1 MSKRHGCEALVIG
14 ASMGGL
20 LAARV
25 LSAHFDKVTVF
36 ERDEVADRPESR
48 KGQPQTRH
56 LHTLLAQGLTVFER
70 FFPTLRDD
78 LVAGGAV
85 LGDMGADI
93 RWHAFGGYRQQ
104 FESGMIGIMMSRPFL
119 EHCVRRCVTALPNVT
134 IRGGCEV
141 EELVT
146 TPDRQRVTGVHVKH
160 GARSGASGSSGADAV
175 SEVIEADL
183 VVDTSGRGSATPR
196 WLEALGYQRP
206 AESAVT
212 VNMGYSTR
220 TFRRKPGDLEG
231 AKLILIAPDFP
242 ALKRAGN
249 IMPVEGDRWMVTL
262 TGWGK
267 DYPPADA
274 NGFTEFTRSL
284 PAPDLYNLLQRVE
297 PLTDVIQHRLPSNL
311 RRHYE
316 RLPRFPARHLVLGD
330 AICSFNP
337 VYAQGMT
344 SAAMQ
349 AAALE
354 ETLEETLEGSADGLD
369 GLSRRYFPKTAKVV
383 DMAWQL
389 AVGEDFRSPDT
400 TGPKPTGLAVLNAYV
415 ERVHVATHSDI
426 DVYRAFL
433 DVMNLV
439 QPGTSLLRPGMIWR
453 VLRARP
459 RARQ

>member
-1 MSKRHGCEALVIG
+1 MSKRHGREALVIG

-25 LSAHFDKVTVF
+25 LSAHFEQVTVF
-36 ERDEVADRPESR
+36 ERDEVVDRPESR

-56 LHTLLAQGLTVFER
+56 LHTLLAQGLHVFDR

-78 LVAGGAV
+78 LVAGGAI

-93 RWHAFGGYRQQ
+93 RWHAFGGYRRQ
-104 FESGMIGIMMSRPFL
+104 FESGMIGIMMTRPFL
-119 EHCVRRCVTALPNVT
+119 EQCVRRCVMAIPNVT
-134 IRGGCEV
+134 IRGGVEV
-141 EELVT
+141 EQLVT
-146 TPDRQRVTGVHVKH
+146 TPDRQRVTGLQVKH
-160 GARSGASGSSGADAV
+160 NARVSGDAA

-196 WLEALGYQRP
+196 WLEALGYERP
-206 AESAVT
+206 SESAVT

-220 TFRRKPGDLEG
+220 TFRRSPGELDG
-231 AKLILIAPDFP
+231 AKLILINPDFP
-242 ALKRAGN
+242 AVKRGGN
-249 IMPVEGDRWMVTL
+249 VMPVEGDRWMVTL
-262 TGWGK
+262 IGWGK
-267 DYPPADA
+267 DYPPADGDA
-274 NGFTEFTRSL
+274 FLEFTRSL
-284 PAPDLYNLLQRVE
+284 PAPDLYNLLRKTE

-316 RLPRFPARHLVLGD
+316 RLSRFPERHLVLGD

-354 ETLEETLEGSADGLD
+354 QALEHSANGLD
-369 GLSRRYFPKTAKVV
+369 GVSRQYFPQVAKVV
-383 DMAWQL
+383 DLAWQL

-400 TGPKPTGLAVLNAYV
+400 TGPRPAGLGMINAYV
-415 ERVHVATHSDI
+415 TRVHRATHSDT
-426 DVYRAFL
+426 DVYRTFL

-439 QPGTSLLRPGMIWR
+439 RPASSLMRPGMIWR
-453 VLRARP
+453 VLRARS
-459 RARQ
+459 

>member
-1 MSKRHGCEALVIG
+1 MVQQPGKQHGREALVIG

-25 LSAHFDKVTVF
+25 LSAHFERVTVF

-56 LHTLLAQGLTVFER
+56 LHTLLAQGLHVFQR

-78 LVAGGAV
+78 LVAGGAIE
-85 LGDMGADI
+85 GDMGADI
-93 RWHAFGGYRQQ
+93 RWHAFGGYRRQ
-104 FESGMIGIMMSRPFL
+104 FESGMIGIMMTRPFL
-119 EHCVRRCVTALPNVT
+119 EHCVRRCVMAIPNVT

-141 EELVT
+141 EQLMT
-146 TPDRQRVTGVHVKH
+146 TPDRQRVTGLQVKH
-160 GARSGASGSSGADAV
+160 GARSADAA
-175 SEVIEADL
+175 SEVIPADF

-196 WLEALGYQRP
+196 WLEALGYEKP

-220 TFRRKPGDLEG
+220 TFRRKPGELEG
-231 AKLILIAPDFP
+231 ARLILINPDFP
-242 ALKRAGN
+242 ATRRAGN
-249 IMPVEGDRWMVTL
+249 VMPVEGDRWMVTL
-262 TGWGK
+262 VGWGK
-267 DYPPADA
+267 DYPPADGE
-274 NGFTEFTRSL
+274 GFLEFTRSL
-284 PAPDLYNLLQRVE
+284 PAPDLYNLIRQTE

-316 RLPRFPARHLVLGD
+316 RLTRFPERHLVLGD
-330 AICSFNP
+330 AISSFNP

-354 ETLEETLEGSADGLD
+354 ETLEHSANGLD
-369 GLSRRYFPKTAKVV
+369 GLSRQYFPKVAKVV
-383 DMAWQL
+383 DRAWQL
-389 AVGEDFRSPDT
+389 AVGEDFRAPDT
-400 TGPKPTGLAVLNAYV
+400 TGPKPPALGLVNAYV
-415 ERVHVATHSDI
+415 TRVHRATHSDTE
-426 DVYRAFL
+426 VYRAFL

-439 QPGTSLLRPGMIWR
+439 EPASVLMRPGMVWR
-453 VLRARP
+453 VMRAR
-459 RARQ
+459 

>member
-1 MSKRHGCEALVIG
+1 MSTRHGREALVIG
-14 ASMGGL
+14 ASMAGL

-25 LSAHFDKVTVF
+25 LSAHFDRVTVF
-36 ERDEVADRPESR
+36 ERDEVVDRPASR

-56 LHTLLAQGLTVFER
+56 LHTLLAQGLHVFER

-93 RWHAFGGYRQQ
+93 RWHAFGGYRRQ
-104 FESGMIGIMMSRPFL
+104 FESGMIGIMMTRPFL
-119 EHCVRRCVTALPNVT
+119 EHCVRRCVMTIPNVT
-134 IRGGCEV
+134 IRGGADV
-141 EELVT
+141 EQLLT
-146 TPDRQRVTGVHVKH
+146 TPDRQRITGVRVK
-160 GARSGASGSSGADAV
+160 GNQA
-175 SEVIEADL
+175 IEADFI
-183 VVDTSGRGSATPR
+183 VDTSGRGSATPR
-196 WLEALGYQRP
+196 WLEELGYDRP
-206 AESAVT
+206 SESAVT

-220 TFRRKPGDLEG
+220 TFRRAPGQLQG
-231 AKLILIAPDFP
+231 ARLILINPDFP
-242 ALKRAGN
+242 AVKRGGN
-249 IMPVEGDRWMVTL
+249 VMPVEGDRWMVTL
-262 TGWGK
+262 IGWGK
-267 DYPPADA
+267 DYPPADGDA
-274 NGFTEFTRSL
+274 FLEFTRTL
-284 PAPDLYNLLQRVE
+284 PAPDLYNLLRQTE

-316 RLPRFPARHLVLGD
+316 RLSRFPERHLVLGD

-354 ETLEETLEGSADGLD
+354 EALESASGLD
-369 GLSRRYFPKTAKVV
+369 GISRRYFPRVAQVV

-400 TGPKPTGLAVLNAYV
+400 TGPRPRGLSLVNRYV
-415 ERVHVATHSDI
+415 TRVHRATQSDTE
-426 DVYRAFL
+426 VYRAFL

-439 QPGTSLLRPGMIWR
+439 QPASTLMRPGMIWR
-453 VLRARP
+453 VLRARD
-459 RARQ
+459 AAAS